1 MSERGTFASKIG
13 VILAA
18 AGSAVGLG
26 NIWRFPTEAGS
37 YGGSTF
43 IIIYIACILVFGLP
57 IMLAE
62 FMIGRSARANS
73 VGAYR
78 VLAPGTPW
86 VWLGRLTVWIPTLI
100 LCYYNVVAGWTL
112 NYATHAAIGHFD
124 VLAQSGD
131 GTVYAQYFADFTAS
145 WWKQIVYLIAF
156 MSLTHYIVTKGVNK
170 GIERMS
176 KLLMPGLF
184 AIMLVL
190 AICALQMPGAEQAL
204 TFLFKPDF
212 SKITAGVVLAALAQ
226 AFYSLSLAMGGLTTY
241 ASYFS
246 KDTNLGRSALSVGGV
261 DLFVS
266 IMAGIVIFPA
276 VFSVIGLSPDAGASL
291 IFVTLPQV
299 FQTAFG
305 SVPGLPMIFSTAFYL
320 LLVFAT
326 VTSTVSLHEAATAYF
341 HEEYK
346 ISRRRAATYVSLFTC
361 ILGCLCALSF
371 GPLKEATL
379 LGMTW
384 FELFD
389 YITAKWLLP
398 IAGMLISIFA
408 GWRLTRAQ
416 QIAQLT
422 NEGTLRFPLIGILR
436 FLLRYFCP
444 TAIAV
449 IFFNELGVFK
459 LLGLS

>member
-1 MSERGTFASKIG
+1 MSNRGTFSSKIG

-26 NIWRFPTEAGS
+26 NIWRFPSEAGT

-43 IIIYIACILVFGLP
+43 ILLYIACIIIFGLP

-62 FMIGRSARANS
+62 FMIGRSARTNS
-73 VGAYR
+73 AAAYR

-86 VWLGRLTVWIPTLI
+86 IWLGRLTVWIPALI

-112 NYATHAAIGHFD
+112 SYAVHAATGHFSTI
-124 VLAQSGD
+124 AQQGQE
-131 GTVYAQYFADFTAS
+131 GVFATYFSEFTQS
-145 WWKQIVYLIAF
+145 WWQQVVFLIIF
-156 MSLTHYIVTKGVNK
+156 MGLTHWVVMRGVNK

-176 KLLMPGLF
+176 KTLMPLLF
-184 AIMLVL
+184 IMMVVL
-190 AICALQMPGAEQAL
+190 AVCALQMPGTSQAL

-266 IMAGIVIFPA
+266 IMAGLVIFPA
-276 VFSVIGLSPDAGASL
+276 VFSVAGASPDAGASL
-291 IFVTLPQV
+291 IFITLPQV
-299 FQTAFG
+299 FESAFG
-305 SVPGLPMIFSTAFYL
+305 AIPGLPIVFSTSFYL

-326 VTSTVSLHEAATAYF
+326 LTSTVSLHEAATAYL
-341 HEEYK
+341 HEEFRL
-346 ISRRRAATYVSLFTC
+346 SRQRAATYISIFGCL
-361 ILGCLCALSF
+361 LGTLCALSF
-371 GPLKEATL
+371 GPLKEMTIFGL
-379 LGMTW
+379 TW
-384 FELFD
+384 FDLFD
-389 YITAKWLLP
+389 YVTAKWLLP
-398 IAGMLISIFA
+398 ISGALISIFA

-416 QIAQLT
+416 QLEQLT
-422 NEGTLRFPLIGILR
+422 NGGVLRFPLVGVLR

-444 TAIAV
+444 VAIV
-449 IFFNELGVFK
+449 LIFLNELGLFR
-459 LLGLS
+459 